1 MLSAK
6 VEFIFTDHIYTAT
19 VHDIH
24 SFERFFLDCDSRN
37 RAFRFGSVDARGF
50 DSSAL
55 LGSMNRAKSLNAYD
69 HDGTRT
75 RVQ

>member
-1 MLSAK
+1 MVSAT

-19 VHDIH
+19 VNDIH
-24 SFERFFLDCDSRN
+24 SFECFCLDCDSRN
-37 RAFRFGSVDARGF
+37 RVFRFGSVDARGF

>member
-1 MLSAK
+1 MLPAT

-19 VHDIH
+19 VNDIH
-24 SFERFFLDCDSRN
+24 SFECFCLDCDSRN
-37 RAFRFGSVDARGF
+37 RFFRFGSVDARGF

-55 LGSMNRAKSLNAYD
+55 FRSMNRAKRLGAYD
-69 HDGTRT
+69 HDGSRT